1 MKIRCLIVD
10 DEPPALDVLRSHI
23 ANTPMLEV
31 AGECHNA
38 MGAFEFLQHQQ
49 VDLLFLDIQM
59 PRLLGTDLVKALSD
73 PPKVIFTT
81 AHREYAMDGFDLN
94 AVDFLLKPISFDRF
108 LKAVQKAVHADVKP
122 GLSSHGLSPHAMSP
136 HGLSGWSGWSGR
148 PRVDESANDSPRFL
162 YFRAE
167 RKMVKVLL
175 EDISYVEGLKDYV
188 KVHTGS
194 QQLITKQTIM
204 AVEEMLPADE
214 FVRVHRS
221 FIVSTNKI
229 TSFSQHA
236 VFLGKE
242 EIPIGPLY
250 RNEVQKRLTGK

>member
-38 MGAFEFLQHQQ
+38 IGAFEFLQHQQ
-49 VDLLFLDIQM
+49 VDLIFLDIQM
-59 PRLLGTDLVKALSD
+59 PRLLGTDLVKALAD

-122 GLSSHGLSPHAMSP
+122 RTEEPVS
-136 HGLSGWSGWSGR
+136 
-148 PRVDESANDSPRFL
+148 DSPRFL
-162 YFRAE
+162 YFRAD

-188 KVHTGS
+188 KIHTGT
-194 QQLITKQTIM
+194 QQLITKQTIT

-229 TSFSQHA
+229 TSFSPHA
-236 VFLGKE
+236 VFIGKE

-250 RNEVQKRLTGK
+250 RNEVQKKLTGK

>member
-38 MGAFEFLQHQQ
+38 MGAFDFLQHQH
-49 VDLLFLDIQM
+49 VDLVFLDIQM

-73 PPKVIFTT
+73 PPRIIFTT

-108 LKAVQKAVHADVKP
+108 LKAVQKAVHADLRPQKFEEP
-122 GLSSHGLSPHAMSP
+122 GTEP
-136 HGLSGWSGWSGR
+136 
-148 PRVDESANDSPRFL
+148 PRFL
-162 YFRAE
+162 YFRAD

-175 EDISYVEGLKDYV
+175 DDISYVEGLKDYV
-188 KVHTGS
+188 KIHTGL

-204 AVEEMLPADE
+204 AVQDMLPTDE
-214 FVRVHRS
+214 FIRVHRS
-221 FIVSTNKI
+221 FIVSINKI

-236 VFLGKE
+236 VFIGKE
-242 EIPIGPLY
+242 ELPIGPLY
-250 RNEVQKRLTGK
+250 RNEVHKILTS